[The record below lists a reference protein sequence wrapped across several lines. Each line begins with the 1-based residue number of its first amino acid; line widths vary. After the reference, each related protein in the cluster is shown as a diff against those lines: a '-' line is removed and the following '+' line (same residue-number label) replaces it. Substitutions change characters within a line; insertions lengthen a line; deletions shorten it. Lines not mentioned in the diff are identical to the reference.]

1 MFGIMDAIKPFR
13 PVYLR
18 SYKEGLLQEKISDIN
33 DNIGN
38 CSLCPHNCGI
48 NRRESPNGQC
58 KSGDK
63 PLISSFCAHF
73 GEESPLVGIR
83 GSGTIFF
90 ANCNLSCVFCQNYD
104 ISQYGIGEEI
114 SHSRL
119 AEIMIHL
126 QNQGC
131 HNINF
136 VSPSNMVYSI
146 LNALPEAIDMGL
158 RIPLVYN
165 SGGYD
170 LPITIK
176 LLDGVF
182 DIYMPDMKYM
192 DNRIA
197 KKYSGADN
205 YVEFATESILE
216 MHQQVGDL
224 VVDQMGIAQRGLII
238 RHLIMPG
245 NISDTKKIIDFVRS
259 LSSNTYFNLMDQ
271 YHPSYKAN
279 DYEFLNRRITSKEY
293 QEAYD
298 YAISVGLNQLAV

>member
-1 MFGIMDAIKPFR
+1 MDANKPFK

-18 SYKEGLLQEKISDIN
+18 SYREGLLQEKVTDIY
-33 DNIGN
+33 DSIRN
-38 CSLCPHNCGI
+38 CSLCPHNCQVD
-48 NRRESPNGQC
+48 RRESSTGQC

-104 ISQYGIGEEI
+104 ISQYGIGEEL
-114 SHSRL
+114 SHTKL

-126 QNQGC
+126 QNKGC

-136 VSPSNMVYSI
+136 VSPSHMVHAI
-146 LNALPEAIDMGL
+146 LLALPEAIEMGL
-158 RIPLVYN
+158 KIPLVYN

-170 LPITIK
+170 LPSTIK
-176 LLDGVF
+176 LLDGVV

-192 DNRIA
+192 DNEIA
-197 KKYSGADN
+197 KKYSGADD
-205 YVEFATESILE
+205 YVEFAIESIHE

-224 VVDQMGIAQRGLII
+224 VVDHLGIAQRGLII

-245 NISDTKKIIDFVRS
+245 HISDTKKVIDFIRS

-271 YHPSYKAN
+271 YHPAYKAN
-279 DYEFLNRRITSKEY
+279 DYKFLNRRITSKEY
-293 QEAYD
+293 QEAYN
-298 YAISVGLNQLAV
+298 YAISVGLNRLDV